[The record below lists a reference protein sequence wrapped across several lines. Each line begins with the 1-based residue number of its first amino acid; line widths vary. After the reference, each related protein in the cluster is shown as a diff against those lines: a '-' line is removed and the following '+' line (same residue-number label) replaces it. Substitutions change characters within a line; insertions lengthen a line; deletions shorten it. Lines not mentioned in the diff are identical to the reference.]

1 MRQKREA
8 GQTDTSFRRLWNERR
23 QMPKL
28 LHWSSLNKYKA
39 TSLILTPLIFF
50 YNVYFIL
57 YKCSPILKNIQT
69 QKLLR
74 VFNFCLLAHDGYLI
88 TILTYVCAYIGNID
102 IATILTIVT
111 FVAIVTIVVILTF
124 ITFVTDMSIVIIWT
138 IVTIVTNIT
147 KVTIVTIG
155 IIVTTV
161 PIITIILII
170 YLCPV
175 GSI

>member
-57 YKCSPILKNIQT
+57 YKCSPIHKNIQT

-111 FVAIVTIVVILTF
+111 FVTNMT
-124 ITFVTDMSIVIIWT
+124 IVIIWT

-175 GSI
+175 GST